1 VNVRS
6 ARILLSL
13 VLLTPAACAAG
24 EDGPRVLPRDP
35 TRPYV
40 ITAIDYHF
48 HDAHPTPRLA
58 AERLVIVT
66 NQGRNVHNVTIPEI
80 GYSRDILPG
89 ERISLGTV
97 GALFDRPGRHRF
109 SCAYHLDRD
118 MTGVIVKAG

>member
-1 VNVRS
+1 MTFRS
-6 ARILLSL
+6 AGPAL
-13 VLLTPAACAAG
+13 VVAVTLMTGCSATP
-24 EDGPRVLPRDP
+24 DGPRVLPRDP

-58 AERLVIVT
+58 AEREVIVS
-66 NQGRNVHNVTIPEI
+66 NQGRNIHNVTIPEI
-80 GYSRDILPG
+80 GYSRDLMPG

-97 GALFDRPGRHRF
+97 GALFDRRGRHRF
-109 SCAYHLDRD
+109 SCIYHLDRD